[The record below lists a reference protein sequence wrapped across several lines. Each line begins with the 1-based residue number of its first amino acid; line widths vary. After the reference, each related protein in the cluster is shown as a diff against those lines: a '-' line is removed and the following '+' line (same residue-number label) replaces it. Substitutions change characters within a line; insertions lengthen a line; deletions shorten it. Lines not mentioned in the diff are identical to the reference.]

1 MNKVLLLFTVF
12 CMAIA
17 AHAQDVPYSKYLNF
31 SKTEFKDN
39 HFKYDSETNTWA
51 LRKRNGL
58 VTTLNIL
65 AIIADGYEDIR
76 PISKDYAIAVQM
88 GADEKASFVKVKFY
102 NDETYHKL
110 LTFLK
115 NEAQDLVDTSSD
127 KIIKYH
133 ANHGDYS
140 LELNMKKHIVSR
152 TSSHTTATLLDSKAR
167 KNVDESYN
175 EYEFYVRTDVAPWS
189 EYLEKK
195 AAKQAKRDAKGKKK
209 QNVDDLM

>member
-76 PISKDYAIAVQM
+76 PSSKDYAIAVQM
-88 GADEKASFVKVKFY
+88 GADEKASYVKVKFY
-102 NDETYHKL
+102 NDETYNKL
-110 LTFLK
+110 LAFVKTNCK
-115 NEAQDLVDTSSD
+115 NTIDVSSG
-127 KIIKYH
+127 KIVKHLTTYGEYEIE
-133 ANHGDYS
+133 
-140 LELNMKKHIVSR
+140 LEMEQHIISR
-152 TSSHTTATLLDSKAR
+152 TSARTADPKTV

-175 EYEFYVRTDVAPWS
+175 EYEFMIKTDVKPWS
-189 EYLEKK
+189 KRLEKE

-209 QNVDDLM
+209 QSVNDLM